1 MDHLPE
7 SLPHTESAGVQL
19 WALEEPMR
27 LIALAILVSALPA
40 AAKER
45 EGVTSEPTIRVG
57 GKELHLMGMGLRKK
71 LWFKVYIAS
80 FYLENPTEDAAQAVS
95 SDQVKRVEMRMLRDL
110 ERGKIVEAVQAGFE
124 KNSADQMPR
133 LQSRLETFLKA
144 IPDLKPGEAINVMY
158 VPGKGTIVKA
168 GGSDEI
174 TIEGKD
180 FADALFSVWLG
191 PHPVDDELKNEML
204 KNR

>member
-1 MDHLPE
+1 
-7 SLPHTESAGVQL
+7 
-19 WALEEPMR
+19 MR

-45 EGVTSEPTIRVG
+45 EGVTSEPTIRAG
-57 GKELHLMGMGLRKK
+57 GKQLNLMGMGLRKK

-124 KNSADQMPR
+124 KNSAAQMPQLQAR
-133 LQSRLETFLKA
+133 LDTFLKA
-144 IPDLKPGEAINVMY
+144 IPDLK
-158 VPGKGTIVKA
+158 A

-174 TIEGKD
+174 AIPGKD

-204 KNR
+204 KNH